1 MAQDLRGNNQKHY
14 LAVLSLKLILNM
26 WRNQEISSANPRVCV
41 IITFYMQNIQNG
53 LANECEFVMLKA
65 VCDFSSLIDSSRL
78 SQ

>member
-53 LANECEFVMLKA
+53 LANECEFVMKA
-65 VCDFSSLIDSSRL
+65 VCDFSSLIDSSCL